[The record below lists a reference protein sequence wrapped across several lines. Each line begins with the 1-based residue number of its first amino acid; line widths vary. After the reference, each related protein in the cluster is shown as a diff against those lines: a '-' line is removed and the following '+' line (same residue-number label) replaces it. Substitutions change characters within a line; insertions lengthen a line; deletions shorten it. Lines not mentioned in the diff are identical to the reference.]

1 MLKVYLYK
9 SGTNVLLDN
18 TTMMRVNR
26 WTCGVPNLQSTG
38 AIESDSC
45 QTRID
50 QYTSNI
56 FTHVRMLISRR
67 S

>member
-18 TTMMRVNR
+18 TIMMRVDR
-26 WTCGVPNLQSTG
+26 WRCAVLNLRSTG
-38 AIESDSC
+38 AIGSDSC